1 MNFRN
6 LRTFVM
12 VADAGGFARAA
23 GRLNLTQS
31 AASRQIMALEAELG
45 VALFD
50 RIGRNMHLTAEGDD
64 LLQRSRRLL
73 EDAASIAERARALK
87 GGQVGTLHIGAP
99 TQVIENLLAP
109 FVTRYQRRHSGI
121 EIRLLE
127 AAADRL
133 QTHLDRGDVQL
144 GIMPSGHDPF
154 EGRLLYPIYVM
165 AALSREH
172 KFARRSTIEISQLA
186 EEPLLLLGRQFGL
199 RSWFEAACEVA
210 HVRPRAILESA
221 APHTLLALAGE
232 GYGTAVV
239 PSDVEPRQRD
249 VRLIPLVHRGAPVGR
264 WSVVTWNP
272 QRYLSPFA
280 DQFVAELAQSV
291 ECNHPGRSFISKAPR
306 LPRPRKPKGDR

>member
-50 RIGRNMHLTAEGDD
+50 RIGRRMHLTAEGDD

-73 EDAASIAERARALK
+73 EDAASLAERARALK
-87 GGQVGTLHIGAP
+87 GGQAGTLHVGAP

-109 FVTRYQRRHSGI
+109 FVTKYQRRYPGV
-121 EIRLLE
+121 EVRLLE

-133 QTHLDRGDVQL
+133 QSHLDRGDVQL

-154 EGRLLYPIYVM
+154 DGRLLYPIYVM
-165 AALSREH
+165 AALSKEH
-172 KFARRSTIEISQLA
+172 RYARRAALEVTQIA
-186 EEPLLLLGRQFGL
+186 DEPLLLLGRQFGL
-199 RSWFEAACEVA
+199 RSWFEAACDIA
-210 HVRPRAILESA
+210 HVMPRALMESA
-221 APHTLLALAGE
+221 APHTLIALARE
-232 GYGTAVV
+232 AYGIAVV
-239 PSDVEPRQRD
+239 PSDVQTQQGE
-249 VRLIPLVHRGAPVGR
+249 VRLIPLLHRGAPIGR
-264 WSVVTWNP
+264 WSVITWNP
-272 QRYLSPFA
+272 QRFLPPYA
-280 DQFVAELAQSV
+280 EQFVSELAASV
-291 ECNHPGRSFISKAPR
+291 ERSYPGNAVTRRAPR
-306 LPRPRKPKGDR
+306 LPRPKQPKQ